1 MNKYQFLALLFER
14 SEDKSKAM
22 YENKLHKAF
31 SGKVIWLTGAS
42 SGIGRAV
49 TIALS
54 QYDCELYLSARS
66 IKNLEQTA
74 SQCLGNANIH
84 LLPGDL
90 SLKTSNQTICSS
102 IQSRSGR
109 LDFVILN
116 AGSCEYVDV
125 DAFDS
130 GIFEQLMQTN
140 FMRMVYGVEAAL
152 PLLEQSDSAK
162 LVGMSSVAG
171 YIGIPRSEA
180 YGASKAAIFNML
192 SALRVSLSAKN
203 ISTQVICPG
212 FVATELTARNDFPM
226 PALISAETASQE
238 ILRGMTKNYFEI
250 HFPKRMSLGLKFL
263 ALLPERL
270 RFALLKLSMK
280 HN

>member
-1 MNKYQFLALLFER
+1 MHEK
-14 SEDKSKAM
+14 
-22 YENKLHKAF
+22 KLHQAF

-49 TIALS
+49 AIALS
-54 QYDCELYLSARS
+54 HYDCELYLSARS
-66 IKNLEQTA
+66 SKNLEQTA
-74 SQCLGNANIH
+74 SQCSSNANIH

-90 SLKTSNQTICSS
+90 CLKTSNQAICSS
-102 IQSRSGR
+102 IQSSAGH
-109 LDFVILN
+109 LDLAILN

-130 GIFEQLMQTN
+130 SIFEQMMQTN
-140 FMRMVYGVEAAL
+140 FISMVYGIESAL
-152 PLLEQSDSAK
+152 PLLEQSDSAR

-192 SALRVSLSAKN
+192 SALRVSLSVKN
-203 ISTQVICPG
+203 ICTQVICPG

-226 PALISAETASQE
+226 PALITAEKASQE
-238 ILRGMTKNYFEI
+238 ILSGMTKNHFEI

-263 ALLPERL
+263 ALFPERL